1 MENGYNNAQPQRQQ
15 RPQRPRRRTAKTA
28 KGGLLAQLKQKPI
41 IYHAVLICLTLAAII
56 LFSSLLM
63 NIITRHGTHRTV
75 PDFMGVKIAEAEQMA
90 KKNKLEIIINDS
102 LFVPAYEGGIVLDQL
117 PKGGVEVKAGRKVYV
132 TINSFRQKMVAV
144 PYVAGRSLRQA
155 KNMLEVA
162 GLEIEKLI
170 YEEDIATNYVL
181 GEYVGHEQITDQSK
195 VEIEMGSGVILK
207 VGVQQEKN
215 STIVP
220 KAIGQSLQAAKSRLW
235 EQGLN
240 IGKIN
245 FDEGINLLNQKDARI
260 YRQSLAHNATAT
272 LGASVDLWL
281 TLDEKLVE
289 KNSNASDKAAR
300 ELEEERLEAEE
311 ALRDSLE
318 QAEAAERNALLNAI
332 EQSNEQSA
340 DIVETEE
347 DEFFQ

>member
-1 MENGYNNAQPQRQQ
+1 MENTPI
-15 RPQRPRRRTAKTA
+15 RPRRRPRKAAKQSLWA
-28 KGGLLAQLKQKPI
+28 GIKQRPL
-41 IYHAVLICLTLAAII
+41 IYHAILICGVLAAII
-56 LFSSLLM
+56 IFSSILM
-63 NIITRHGTHRTV
+63 NVITRHGTHRTV
-75 PDFMGVKIAEAEQMA
+75 PDFMGVKIAEAQQIA
-90 KKNKLEIIINDS
+90 KKTKLEIIINDS

-117 PKGGVEVKAGRKVYV
+117 PKGGVQVKAGRKIYV

-181 GEYVGHEQITDQSK
+181 GEYVGHEQVTDESK

-207 VGVQQEKN
+207 VGVQPEKN

-220 KAIGQSLQAAKSRLW
+220 KAIGQSLQGAKSRLW

-245 FDEGINLLNQKDARI
+245 FDEGINLLNQKDARV
-260 YRQSLAHNATAT
+260 YRQSLAHNSTST
-272 LGASVDLWL
+272 LGATVDLWL
-281 TLDEKLVE
+281 TLDEKTVE
-289 KNSNASDKAAR
+289 KSSNASDKAAR
-300 ELEEERLEAEE
+300 ELEEERLKAEE

-318 QAEAAERNALLNAI
+318 QADKAAREELLNAL
-332 EQSNEQSA
+332 EQTQQRSTE
-340 DIVETEE
+340 IVESEE